1 MSFDNVSRFF
11 APKNKTPLQGQPQP
25 KIREEHF
32 MPKTTKTY
40 EEQIAERDAKILQ
53 YQNEKKRI
61 MQKQKSA
68 DRKARDNRLYKR
80 HGLLEKFMPDL
91 IDITDVQY
99 ELFIKTGINTTYGR
113 KRLGEII
120 SEGAE
125 KIADEVSETAG
136 SSGTN
141 GGTTTS
147 LAESSEA

>member
-1 MSFDNVSRFF
+1 
-11 APKNKTPLQGQPQP
+11 
-25 KIREEHF
+25 

-91 IDITDVQY
+91 INITDEQY
-99 ELFIKTGINTTYGR
+99 EVFIKTGINTKYG
-113 KRLGEII
+113 KQRLGEII
-120 SEGAE
+120 AAGVE
-125 KIADEVSETAG
+125 KAAAEVSETAD
-136 SSGTN
+136 SDTTN
-141 GGTTTS
+141 GGTTTP
-147 LAESSEA
+147 LAELSEA